1 MKVSSFNMDE
11 ELLAK
16 ATELAEDGHPQACAY
31 LGSQYYYG
39 WEIEQDYAK
48 AMKYLTVAA
57 EAGDGMSQF
66 LLGVMY
72 GSGRGVEKDLDA
84 TYKWFL
90 AAAENGIPEAMFN
103 VGCMLMKNDNEE
115 DRARG
120 KEWIIKSA
128 NAGYDTAADTL
139 RDL

>member
-1 MKVSSFNMDE
+1 MDE

-48 AMKYLTVAA
+48 ALKYLTVAA

-66 LLGVMY
+66 LLGFMY

>member
-48 AMKYLTVAA
+48 ALKYLTVAA

-66 LLGVMY
+66 LLGFMY

-103 VGCMLMKNDNEE
+103 VGCILMKNDNEE